1 MDFLLLGPLTVL
13 RDGEPRPLG
22 GLRQRAVLAA
32 LLLNAGRE
40 VEIDRLIDHVWHD
53 AAPRK
58 PVLSLRAYIA
68 NLRRILGADLGLST
82 GTSAYCLHVGDH
94 RIDARDFESLIE
106 RGRRQLD
113 SGDAAGSARTL
124 EQALGLWR
132 GTPLSDLRNEVFV
145 QQEVHRLETLRAD
158 AVEARFEAELRLGH
172 AEASIAGLAL
182 EVAANPMRESLSGL
196 LMVALYRVGRRSEAL
211 RAYAQLTDVLREEL
225 GVRPGL
231 PLQRLAQQIRDESPE
246 LDWRPAGA
254 ARVPAPASDA
264 GEGALHGRSA
274 ELGRLRAALTA
285 AAAGRG
291 SIAVLTGDSGVGKT
305 ALATELA
312 SAADELGMSVTWAG
326 HAGDVVRPPMWAWN
340 EVIGQSSA
348 APDDSGAHVEYDLAQ
363 ATAKAVAVQS
373 KTSPAIVVLD
383 DLHRADGLTCDVL
396 ELLSDGVHRLPLL
409 IVATWQAGGDER
421 PLRADAFDRLL
432 SRAHITTL
440 TLRGIDVEATGAL
453 INELSGIQPTPE
465 FTAAVCSRTGG
476 NPFYIGELIR
486 LLDDSGRLHA
496 STRAIDGDDVPGA
509 VSGIVRR
516 RMADLPAATRTV
528 LTAAAVTGMEFPV
541 ARLASALHV
550 DAHAAA
556 ADLEPALAAG
566 LLQDSADQFGS
577 YRFSHGLVRDAIAS
591 QIAGVARARLHADLA
606 RAYSATSAGLTPQ
619 ETADGALHAWRAGDA
634 LDPHIALTLID
645 AARRDAWTRSTYAE
659 VAELDRRALA
669 VCGRL
674 PADPR
679 RTARETDLRMQLASV
694 EAVVNGQ
701 SSMGVLEEL
710 RRSSE
715 TDADAE
721 QFTVA
726 VAMGCLEA
734 CGSGRYHEA
743 RVLSDGLI
751 AYHGS
756 TGDGLAASAG
766 YYTRALAQFM
776 RGQLD
781 SCVDTLE
788 RLREQSTDW
797 ERYGA
802 LASFDVI
809 AYGVGCHA
817 YALRG
822 DLDAA
827 ESAIAHGVALGSA
840 RNDGF
845 GTVVVRTAA
854 VQLSAML
861 GDADGLAQRADRV
874 LGELTDLGVEQ
885 FIPGARLIR
894 GWALATGPDGVDT
907 TDDMRDAIAAHAQG
921 GRRIFSPL
929 YYALLSDVEAVYRDR
944 ASAVAALDA
953 AERIS
958 TATGERVWDAM
969 LSARRLT
976 LRATV

>member
-1 MDFLLLGPLTVL
+1 MDFLMLGPLTVL

-32 LLLNAGRE
+32 LLLNAGRD
-40 VEIDRLIDHVWHD
+40 VEIDRLIDDVWHD

-58 PVLSLRAYIA
+58 PVLSLRAYVA
-68 NLRRILGADLGLST
+68 NLRRILGADLGLTT
-82 GTSAYCLHVGDH
+82 GTSSYCLDVGNH
-94 RIDARDFESLIE
+94 RVDARDFEDLIE

-113 SGDAAGSARTL
+113 SGDAEGSSRTL
-124 EQALGLWR
+124 QRALGLWR

-158 AVEARFEAELRLGH
+158 AVEARFEAELRLGR

-182 EVAANPMRESLSGL
+182 EVAANPMREPLSAQ
-196 LMVALYRVGRRSEAL
+196 LMVALYRAGRRSEAL
-211 RAYAQLTDVLREEL
+211 RAYAQLAAVLDEEL

-231 PLQRLAQQIRDESPE
+231 PLQRLAEQIRDESPD
-246 LDWRPAGA
+246 LDWRPARGG
-254 ARVPAPASDA
+254 RQQAPRDIS
-264 GEGALHGRSA
+264 ESALHGRSA
-274 ELGRLRAALTA
+274 ELHRLRAALTA

-305 ALATELA
+305 ALATETA
-312 SAADELGMSVTWAG
+312 RAADGLGMSVTWAG

-340 EVIGQSSA
+340 EVIGQASA
-348 APDDSGAHVEYDLAQ
+348 DPDESGAHAEYDLAQ
-363 ATAKAVAVQS
+363 STARAVAAQS
-373 KTSPAIVVLD
+373 KKTPTVVVLD

-396 ELLSDGVHRLPLL
+396 ELLSDAVHRVPLL
-409 IVATWQAGGDER
+409 ILATWQAGGDER
-421 PLRADAFDRLL
+421 PLREDAFDRLL
-432 SRAHITTL
+432 SRAHITL
-440 TLRGIDVEATGAL
+440 ISLRGIDAEATAVL
-453 INELSGIQPTPE
+453 IRELTGIEPTPE
-465 FTAAVCSRTGG
+465 FTAAVRTRTGG
-476 NPFYIGELIR
+476 NPFYIGELVR
-486 LLDDSGRLHA
+486 LLHDSERLDA
-496 STRAIDGDDVPGA
+496 TTRVIEGDDVPDA

-516 RMADLPAATRTV
+516 RMADLPDATRRV
-528 LTAAAVTGMEFPV
+528 LTAAAVTGMEFPI
-541 ARLASALHV
+541 ARLATALQMS
-550 DAHAAA
+550 AHAAA

-566 LLQDSADQFGS
+566 LLRDSTDQFGA

-591 QIAGVARARLHADLA
+591 QIAGVARAELHAELA
-606 RAYSATSAGLTPQ
+606 RAHAAASAGRTPQ
-619 ETADGALHAWRAGDA
+619 ETADGALHAWRAGGA
-634 LDPHIALTLID
+634 LDPHTALALID
-645 AARRDAWTRSTYAE
+645 GARRDAWTRSMYAE
-659 VAELDRRALA
+659 VAELDRRALE
-669 VCGRL
+669 VCARL
-674 PADPR
+674 PADPG

-701 SSMGVLEEL
+701 SSMGVLEDL

-715 TDADAE
+715 GDADAE
-721 QFTVA
+721 PFTVA

-751 AYHGS
+751 AYHES
-756 TGDGLAASAG
+756 TGDGLAGSAG
-766 YYTRALAQFM
+766 HYIRALAQFM

-781 SCVDTLE
+781 PCVSTLE
-788 RLREQSTDW
+788 RLWEHPADW

-827 ESAIAHGVALGSA
+827 ESAIARGVALGGA

-845 GTVVVRTAA
+845 GTAVVRTAA

-861 GDADGLAQRADRV
+861 GNVDGLAQRADQV
-874 LGELTDLGVEQ
+874 LGELTELGVEQ
-885 FIPGARLIR
+885 FIPGAQLIR
-894 GWALATGPDGVDT
+894 GWALATGPDGIDT
-907 TDDMRDAIAAHAQG
+907 TEDMHDAIAAHARG

-929 YYALLSDVEAVYRDR
+929 YYALLSDVESAHRDR
-944 ASAVAALDA
+944 AQAVAALDA

-958 TATGERVWDAM
+958 AATGERVWDAM
-969 LSARRLT
+969 LSARRLA
-976 LRATV
+976 LRASV